1 MWEIIRMIAVG
12 IFLLIEGFRDFRKRK
27 ISVLSVL
34 IFAVLGIVL
43 EIPEGI
49 TVWKEITAGIMVGAV
64 VLGLAKITEGKIGV
78 GDGWVLI
85 VTGLFLGFRGNLF
98 LFMAALFASAVVSI
112 VLLLCGKADKKTQL
126 PFVSF
131 LFIGYMLTITI

>member
-27 ISVLSVL
+27 ISMLSVL

-98 LFMAALFASAVVSI
+98 LFMAALFTSAVVSI